1 MKKAIACLLALPLAL
16 AACGAQTTQPAPT
29 QAPEVTTKVT
39 AESGETTPAG
49 TSQTSPTGWLRHCV
63 LEAGIWELDC
73 DDGYYDVN
81 RVWDESTAT
90 NTFTVLKTDRTEK
103 GGGVPNAGL
112 DRRDRPLGRYD
123 RVLSGRRIHRGRR
136 DTVFSLHRGCQHR
149 RRGDPAAGGELPP
162 DLVR

>member
-90 NTFTVLKTDRTEK
+90 NTFTVLKTD
-103 GGGVPNAGL
+103 
-112 DRRDRPLGRYD
+112 
-123 RVLSGRRIHRGRR
+123 
-136 DTVFSLHRGCQHR
+136 
-149 RRGDPAAGGELPP
+149 PAAAE
-162 DLVR
+162 

>member
-1 MKKAIACLLALPLAL
+1 MKKAIACLLVLPLAL
-16 AACGAQTTQPAPT
+16 AACGAQTTQPAST
-29 QAPEVTTKVT
+29 QTPEVTTKVT

-90 NTFTVLKTDRTEK
+90 NTFTVLKTD
-103 GGGVPNAGL
+103 
-112 DRRDRPLGRYD
+112 
-123 RVLSGRRIHRGRR
+123 
-136 DTVFSLHRGCQHR
+136 
-149 RRGDPAAGGELPP
+149 PAAAEQKKAAEFQTQGWI
-162 DLVR
+162 DATAH